1 VFLAGIHQLNDA
13 GADANFFLGDLKDS
27 NESGSGSGLVK
38 QFSSA
43 TKWLNAID
51 SETAGKLITVAA
63 DIALVLSD
71 AREGVIR
78 DVSFG
83 SDAVSVSIADKWIGQ
98 PLADIVT
105 ADSRSKV
112 EALLRDSAA
121 KGMPRWRTLNHLSTG
136 GQSLPVTYAAV
147 QMNGEGQVVAFG
159 RSLQPMATLQ
169 QQLVSAQQSMEREY
183 LKLRQAEARHRLLF
197 QVASEA
203 VLIVDAVNR
212 KVIEANPAAGKLLG
226 EGAARLVGH
235 LFPEGFD
242 EAGTQAL
249 QGLLG
254 AVRATGRT
262 NEVAVNSLDGTR
274 EFVVSASLFREE
286 RASFFLV
293 RIAPLNAARASMA
306 TTQNSKVLEIV
317 ASAPEGF
324 VVTNLEG
331 RILFA
336 NRAFLDLVQL
346 ATEEQ
351 SRNEPLERWLG
362 RPGVDFNL
370 LTAQLREHGALRL
383 FATQLR
389 GEYGSSSDVEICAV
403 SVADGEEPCFGFT
416 IRDVGQRVI
425 FDRQVSRD
433 KPRSVEQL
441 TELVGRVPLKDLVR
455 ESTDMIEKLCIEAAL
470 EITGDNRASAAE
482 ILGLSRQSLYA
493 KLRRYGLGELASV
506 ESEQSD

>member
-1 VFLAGIHQLNDA
+1 
-13 GADANFFLGDLKDS
+13 
-27 NESGSGSGLVK
+27 VK

-43 TKWLNAID
+43 TTWLNDLD
-51 SETAGKLITVAA
+51 SESASKLITVSA
-63 DIALVLSD
+63 DIALVVSD
-71 AREGVIR
+71 ARQGVIR

-83 SDAVSVSIADKWIGQ
+83 SEALSASIADKWIGQ
-98 PLADIVT
+98 TWADTVSV
-105 ADSRSKV
+105 DSRSKV

-121 KGMPRWRTLNHLSTG
+121 KGMPRWRMVNHVASA
-136 GQSLPVTYAAV
+136 GQTVPVSYAAV
-147 QMNGEGQVVAFG
+147 QMNSAGQVVAFG
-159 RSLQPMATLQ
+159 RSMQPMANLQ

-203 VLIVDAVNR
+203 VLIVDASNR
-212 KVIEANPAAGKLLG
+212 KVLEANPAAGKLMG
-226 EGAARLVGH
+226 EGALRLVGR

-242 EAGTQAL
+242 EASTQAL

-262 NEVAVNSLDGTR
+262 NEVAATSADGTR
-274 EFVVSASLFREE
+274 EFLASASLFREE
-286 RASFFLV
+286 RSSFFLI
-293 RIAPLNAARASMA
+293 RLAPLNAERTSS
-306 TTQNSKVLEIV
+306 TPTQHSKVLEIV

-331 RILFA
+331 RILFS

-389 GEYGSSSDVEICAV
+389 GEYGSTSDVEICAV
-403 SVADGEEPCFGFT
+403 SVVDGEEPCFGFT

-425 FDRQVSRD
+425 FDRQVNRD

-493 KLRRYGLGELASV
+493 KLRRYGLGELASAD
-506 ESEQSD
+506 SEQSG

>member
-1 VFLAGIHQLNDA
+1 MCF
-13 GADANFFLGDLKDS
+13 
-27 NESGSGSGLVK
+27 VK
-38 QFSSA
+38 QFSLA
-43 TKWLNAID
+43 NRWLSD
-51 SETAGKLITVAA
+51 LDGETASKLITAA
-63 DIALVLSD
+63 SDVALVLSD
-71 AREGVIR
+71 AGQGIIR

-83 SDAVSVSIADKWIGQ
+83 SEALATTLADKWIGK
-98 PLADIVT
+98 PWIDTVSV
-105 ADSRSKV
+105 DSRTKV
-112 EALLRDSAA
+112 EALLRDAGS
-121 KGMPRWRTLNHLSTG
+121 KGMPRWRTLNHPSG
-136 GQSLPVTYAAV
+136 SGPDVPVMYVAV
-147 QMNGEGQVVAFG
+147 QTNPAGQVVAFG
-159 RSLQPMATLQ
+159 RSMQPMASLQ

-203 VLIVDAVNR
+203 VLIVDASNR
-212 KVIEANPAAGKLLG
+212 KVLEANPAAGKLLG
-226 EGAARLVGH
+226 EGSRRLVGR

-242 EAGTQAL
+242 ESSTQAM
-249 QGLLG
+249 QSLLG

-262 NEVAVNSLDGTR
+262 TEVAVSTADGNR
-274 EFVVSASLFREE
+274 EFIASASLFREE

-293 RIAPLNAARASMA
+293 RLTPINADHASV
-306 TTQNSKVLEIV
+306 TPTQNSKVLEIV

-324 VVTNLEG
+324 VVTNLDG
-331 RILFA
+331 RIIFA
-336 NRAFLDLVQL
+336 NRAFLDLAQL

-351 SRNEPLERWLG
+351 SRNEPIERWLG

-389 GEYGSSSDVEICAV
+389 GEYGSISDVEICAV
-403 SVADGEEPCFGFT
+403 SVVDGEEPCFGFT

-425 FDRQVSRD
+425 FDRHISRD

-493 KLRRYGLGELASV
+493 KLRRYGLGELASA
-506 ESEQSD
+506 ESEQSDE

>member
-1 VFLAGIHQLNDA
+1 V
-13 GADANFFLGDLKDS
+13 LGKRLR
-27 NESGSGSGLVK
+27 GLWRVK
-38 QFSSA
+38 QFSA
-43 TKWLNAID
+43 AKQWLSDLD
-51 SETAGKLITVAA
+51 SEIAGRLITASA
-63 DIALVLSD
+63 DVALVVSD
-71 AREGVIR
+71 PREGLIY
-78 DVSFG
+78 DVSVT
-83 SDAVSVSIADKWIGQ
+83 SEALPNVVTDKWMGK
-98 PLADIVT
+98 AWVDTVNS
-105 ADSRSKV
+105 DSRAKI
-112 EALLRDSAA
+112 EALLRDANAA
-121 KGMPRWRTLNHLSTG
+121 GLPRWRTVNHLADG
-136 GQSLPVTYAAV
+136 GPDLPVMYAAV
-147 QMNGEGQVVAFG
+147 QINASGRVVAFG
-159 RSLQPMATLQ
+159 RSMQSMTNLQ

-183 LKLRQAEARHRLLF
+183 LKLRQTEARHRLLF

-203 VLIVDAVNR
+203 VLIVDASTR
-212 KVIEANPAAGKLLG
+212 KVLEANPAAGRLLG
-226 EGAARLVGH
+226 EGPGRLLGR

-242 EAGTQAL
+242 EAGTQTL
-249 QGLLG
+249 QSLLG

-262 NEVAVNSLDGTR
+262 SEVTAKSGDGTQQFR
-274 EFVVSASLFREE
+274 VSASLFRED

-293 RIAPLNAARASMA
+293 RLVLLSAERASLA
-306 TTQNSKVLEIV
+306 TTRDSKVLEIV

-324 VVTNLEG
+324 VVTNLDG

-403 SVADGEEPCFGFT
+403 SVVNAEEPCFGFT
-416 IRDVGQRVI
+416 IRDVGQRMI
-425 FDRQVSRD
+425 FDRQISRD

-493 KLRRYGLGELASV
+493 KLRRYGLGELASADNDH
-506 ESEQSD
+506 SA

>member
-1 VFLAGIHQLNDA
+1 LNH
-13 GADANFFLGDLKDS
+13 L
-27 NESGSGSGLVK
+27 
-38 QFSSA
+38 
-43 TKWLNAID
+43 D
-51 SETAGKLITVAA
+51 SETAGRLITVAG
-63 DIALVLSD
+63 DIAIVLSD
-71 AREGVIR
+71 ARQGLIR
-78 DVSFG
+78 DVAFG
-83 SDAVSVSIADKWIGQ
+83 SDALSASMADKWIGQ
-98 PLADIVT
+98 PWAETVNS
-105 ADSRSKV
+105 DSRSKV
-112 EALLRDSAA
+112 EALLRDSVA
-121 KGMPRWRTLNHLSTG
+121 KGMPRWRMVNQLASG
-136 GQSLPVTYAAV
+136 GQSLPVMYAAV
-147 QMNGEGQVVAFG
+147 QLNGEGQIIAFG
-159 RSLQPMATLQ
+159 RSMQPMANLQ

-203 VLIVDAVNR
+203 VLIVDASNR
-212 KVIEANPAAGKLLG
+212 KVLEANPAAGTLLG
-226 EGAARLVGH
+226 ERATRLVGH

-242 EAGTQAL
+242 EASTQAL
-249 QGLLG
+249 HGLLG
-254 AVRATGRT
+254 AVQATGRT
-262 NEVAVNSLDGTR
+262 NEVAAKSADGTR
-274 EFVVSASLFREE
+274 EFIASASLFREQ
-286 RASFFLV
+286 RASFFLI
-293 RIAPLNAARASMA
+293 RLSRLNAERASA
-306 TTQNSKVLEIV
+306 SPSQSSKVLEIV

-389 GEYGSSSDVEICAV
+389 GEYGSTSDVEICAV
-403 SVADGEEPCFGFT
+403 SVVDGEEPCFGFT

-493 KLRRYGLGELASV
+493 KLRRYGLGELASA
-506 ESEQSD
+506 ESEQSE